1 MCVCAGMRVCVC
13 EICVCIGN
21 IYTSA
26 EIPKT
31 QILKKHLLLFVKRFI
46 YIHIYCAGRCLWA
59 LHGASEGDALAAV
72 EAGQRESSVVC
83 VCAWAVVAALLTH
96 AWLDRE
102 VRPVRGPNTADS
114 SYVRSVK

>member
-1 MCVCAGMRVCVC
+1 MGWKVFVLYFIVCVYVLYNFCFIICVCVCVGACVCVC

-46 YIHIYCAGRCLWA
+46 YIYNIYLYCAGRCLWA
-59 LHGASEGDALAAV
+59 LQCGTVRVSEGDALGLTAH
-72 EAGQRESSVVC
+72 SS
-83 VCAWAVVAALLTH
+83 
-96 AWLDRE
+96 
-102 VRPVRGPNTADS
+102 
-114 SYVRSVK
+114 